1 MGIILNSLGDV
12 TLAWPAV
19 MTLAKAELAVSI
31 IKPVAFL
38 VPLGMWGWF
47 VSTVLDKHAERFHL
61 GRWNWNLFHLAMGL
75 GAVIAAMAFPFPSHL
90 AFVLGLAAMVLILA
104 VDIAV
109 YVNVANRDER
119 VPEAHRIRFNL
130 ESWKQAREEKAQA
143 KKQGKAELTIKRPD
157 KSILPVPDADSEP
170 FAYRIAAEALYAQGT
185 AARASQVDIA
195 PAGKENLYSV
205 SYLVDGV
212 RQNGEPMPAPNAL
225 KVIDVWKA
233 AANLDLADRRRQ
245 LIGECQVLAAGSTAP
260 RQLRIMTSG
269 IQGGV
274 RLSMIFD
281 PQLAVRR
288 SADALGFTDS
298 QMAELKAMVEEGQG
312 VVLLGTPP
320 DGGRTTSMYSLL
332 KMHDAYTSNVQT
344 VETDMVDTLEGV
356 RQNKFDATGEGPEYA
371 TLVRSILR
379 RDPDVVGVAELP
391 DENTAK
397 EICRADQERTRTY
410 VALRAENAMQAIQI
424 FTKAVGE
431 GELTAS
437 ALRGVIVQ
445 KLLRRLC
452 VNCRV
457 PYQPSAEMVQKL
469 GLPAGQ
475 VKQLF
480 KKGGQVLI
488 RNKPEVCPV
497 CGGSGYVGQTGIFE
511 IYRLTPEDR
520 RLIKAGDWAGLKA
533 SLRKKQLPSIQQAA
547 LIKAREGT
555 TSVEEVSRVTSGGD
569 GSSPAG
575 GGGGQ
580 PGKPNPGPKP
590 GAPAGASA

>member
-1 MGIILNSLGDV
+1 MAITPSLLGAG
-12 TLAWPAV
+12 TESLASLPAV
-19 MTLAKAELAVSI
+19 ILTLAKPELAVSI
-31 IKPVAFL
+31 IKPIAL
-38 VPLGMWGWF
+38 LIPLGLWGWF

-61 GRWNWNLFHLAMGL
+61 GRWNWNLFHLCMGL
-75 GAVIAAMAFPFPSHL
+75 AGVLIAVAFPFPSHL
-90 AFVLGLAAMVLILA
+90 AFVIGLLAMIAVFAA
-104 VDIAV
+104 DIAA
-109 YVNVANRDER
+109 YVIVANRDER
-119 VPEAHRIRFNL
+119 VPEAHRIRFNMD
-130 ESWKQAREEKAQA
+130 SWKQAREEKAQA
-143 KKQGKAELTIKRPD
+143 KKQGKVELTIKRPD
-157 KSILPVPDADSEP
+157 KSILTVPDAESEA
-170 FAYRIAAEALYAQGT
+170 FAVRVAAEAVYMQGT

-195 PAGKENLYSV
+195 PTGKDNNYGV

-212 RQNGEPMPAPNAL
+212 RQQGEQMPAANAL
-225 KVIDVWKA
+225 KVIDVWKS
-233 AANLDLADRRRQ
+233 AANLDLADRRRP
-245 LIGECQVLAAGSTAP
+245 LIGEFQVLPAGAAAP
-260 RQLRIMTSG
+260 RQMRVQTSG
-269 IQGGV
+269 TQGGV
-274 RLSMIFD
+274 RLTLIFD

-288 SADALGFTDS
+288 GAEALGFTDP
-298 QMAELKAMVEEGQG
+298 QMAELKALIEEGQG

-320 DGGRTTSMYSLL
+320 DGGRTTTMYSIL

-344 VETDMVDTLEGV
+344 VEMDIVDTLEGV
-356 RQNKFDATGEGPEYA
+356 RQNKFDAAGEGPEYA

-379 RDPDVVGVAELP
+379 RDPDVVAVAEVP

-410 VALRAENAMQAIQI
+410 ACLKADNAIQAIQI
-424 FTKAVGE
+424 FVKAVGD
-431 GELTAS
+431 GEVAAG
-437 ALRGVIVQ
+437 ALRGAIAQ

-497 CGGSGYVGQTGIFE
+497 CGGSGYVGQVGIFE

-520 RLIKAGDWAGLKA
+520 RLVRSGDWAGLKA
-533 SLRKKQLPSIQQAA
+533 AIRKKQLPSIQQAA

-555 TSVEEVSRVTSGGD
+555 TSVEEVSRVTSAGEGGT
-569 GSSPAG
+569 PPG

-580 PGKPNPGPKP
+580 PTKKP
-590 GAPAGASA
+590 GAPAGAGS